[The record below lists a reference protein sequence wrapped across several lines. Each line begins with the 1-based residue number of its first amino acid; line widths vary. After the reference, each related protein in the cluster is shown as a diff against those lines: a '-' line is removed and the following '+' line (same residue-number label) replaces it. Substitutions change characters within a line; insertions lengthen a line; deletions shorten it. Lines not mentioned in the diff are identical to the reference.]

1 MKPNKILAIGTHP
14 DDIEVGCGGFLLQC
28 AKQGHEIYMYVL
40 TRGEKGGKGLHDT
53 QVSDV
58 RCAEARAAA
67 DCLGAS
73 ALWLDTFPDTS
84 LQITNEVI
92 NSIEAVVTRITPEII
107 FVHSPQD
114 EHHDH
119 RVVAA
124 CALEASRLVPNILL
138 YENPRTRAFSPNTFV
153 DISDVM
159 EAKLDLLNLH
169 VSQFA
174 GNKRALKGIQG
185 LAEHRAFQSRLP
197 HASFAE
203 AFQII
208 RCQLSPAF
216 RLTAL

>member
-1 MKPNKILAIGTHP
+1 MKSSKILAIGTHP

-28 AKQGHEIYMYVL
+28 AKQGHEIYLYVL
-40 TRGEKGGKGLHDT
+40 TRGEKGGKGLPDT

-58 RCAEARAAA
+58 RSAEAQAAA
-67 DCLGAS
+67 EYLGVS

-92 NSIEAVVTRITPEII
+92 NRIEAIITRSTPEII
-107 FVHSPQD
+107 FVHSPYD

-124 CALEASRLVPNILL
+124 CALEASRLVPNILF

-159 EAKLDLLNLH
+159 EAKLGLLNLH

-174 GNKRALKGIQG
+174 GNVRALKGIQG

-197 HASFAE
+197 HALFAE

-216 RLTAL
+216 TLTKL

>member
-1 MKPNKILAIGTHP
+1 
-14 DDIEVGCGGFLLQC
+14 VVVFYFSVQSR
-28 AKQGHEIYMYVL
+28 GHEIYLYVV
-40 TRGEKGGKGLHDT
+40 THSEKGGKGLPDT

-58 RCAEARAAA
+58 RSAEAPAAA
-67 DCLGAS
+67 EYLGAS
-73 ALWLDTFPDTS
+73 DLMLDTFPDTS
-84 LQITNEVI
+84 LQNSNEVI
-92 NSIEAVVTRITPEII
+92 NSIEAIITRSTLEII

-124 CALEASRLVPNILL
+124 CALEASRSVPNIFL
-138 YENPRTRAFSPNTFV
+138 YENPRTRVFSPNTFI

-159 EAKLDLLNLH
+159 KAKLDLLNLH

-174 GNKRALKGIQG
+174 GNVRALKGIQE

-197 HASFAE
+197 HDLFAE

-208 RCQLSPAF
+208 RCQLSPDF
-216 RLTAL
+216 SLTTL